1 MVGDSAGIGITTC
14 SGSPLARR
22 VAVVDD
28 THRAARTRETAD
40 ALGARA
46 RVERIV
52 VIIGVIRQV
61 EVLIVASTRARCAH
75 ARAIDRRIAC
85 GAPRRPSRAV
95 RARGVA
101 VCGGRSRRTVG
112 GRRTRGFFLCPRE
125 GGLRE
130 AIGATTASRAD
141 GKTVDAV

>member
-1 MVGDSAGIGITTC
+1 MVGDRAGIGRRAREAR
-14 SGSPLARR
+14 SPDALPSSTISIAPRE
-22 VAVVDD
+22 
-28 THRAARTRETAD
+28 RETAD
-40 ALGARA
+40 ALGARS

-52 VIIGVIRQV
+52 VIIGGVGQV
-61 EVLIVASTRARCAH
+61 DVLIVASTRARCAH
-75 ARAIDRRIAC
+75 ARAIDRRIAY

-95 RARGVA
+95 RAQA
-101 VCGGRSRRTVG
+101 SPCAADGRDERLADG
-112 GRRTRGFFLCPRE
+112 AHAGFFLCPRE